1 MSAVLSPCHR
11 CQSPIER
18 GDLRCAI
25 CGLPTPSTP
34 QGGDV
39 AVEAIA
45 SILRC
50 NGCGAAVA
58 YDAKVGAPKCGF
70 CGSVM
75 EVETPED
82 PIEEAQSFLVFRVD
96 AEQAKTS
103 LRQWMGTLGFF
114 RPRDLSS
121 RSTVDS
127 LKPLWWAGWCFD
139 ADVVV
144 TWAADSNAGSGRSD
158 WAPHSGKMSVSLQ
171 HVVVSA
177 SRGLQD
183 GEIAQLVPGYNLADA
198 GPEPHEHPGATVE
211 QFAVQRS
218 AARQTI
224 AAALGSQAARLAS
237 AQVPGSSQRNLHV
250 SVLPERMV
258 THRLAF
264 PAYVLAYRYDG
275 KLYRAI
281 VHGQNPGLVIGKA
294 PIAWGRIAAIAAA
307 ALVAVVVIALVIAA
321 LN

>member
-1 MSAVLSPCHR
+1 MNAPLSPCHR

-25 CGLPTPSTP
+25 CGLPTPATP
-34 QGGDV
+34 QDHLATDEVV
-39 AVEAIA
+39 AA
-45 SILRC
+45 ILRC

-82 PIEEAQSFLVFRVD
+82 PIEEAQTFLVFRVD
-96 AEQAKTS
+96 AEQAKAA
-103 LRQWMGTLGFF
+103 LQQWMGTLGWF

-121 RSTVDS
+121 KSTVDS
-127 LKPLWWAGWCFD
+127 LQPLWWAGWVFD

-144 TWAADSNAGSGRSD
+144 SWAADSDAGSGRSA
-158 WAPHSGKMSVSLQ
+158 WAPHSGRMSLSLER
-171 HVVVSA
+171 VVVSA
-177 SRGLQD
+177 SRGLQ
-183 GEIAQLVPGYNLADA
+183 ESEVAQLVPGYNLADA

-224 AAALGSQAARLAS
+224 AAALGNHAALHAT
-237 AQVPGSSQRNLHV
+237 AQVPGSSKRNLHCA
-250 SVLPERMV
+250 VLPERMV

-264 PAYVLAYRYDG
+264 PAYVLAYRYDD

-294 PIAWGRIAAIAAA
+294 PMAWGRIAAIIAA
-307 ALVAVVVIALVIAA
+307 ALVAVAVIALVISA
-321 LN
+321 LS

>member
-1 MSAVLSPCHR
+1 MNAPLQPCHR

-34 QGGDV
+34 V
-39 AVEAIA
+39 ATDGTAEVVA

-75 EVETPED
+75 EIETPED
-82 PIEEAQSFLVFRVD
+82 PIEEAQAFLVFRVD
-96 AEQAKTS
+96 AAQAKAALT
-103 LRQWMGTLGFF
+103 QWMGTLGFF
-114 RPRDLSS
+114 RPRDLSQK
-121 RSTVDS
+121 STVDS
-127 LKPLWWAGWCFD
+127 LKPLWWAGWAFD
-139 ADVVV
+139 ADVIV
-144 TWAADSNAGSGRSD
+144 TWTADSNAGSGRSD
-158 WAPHSGKMSVSLQ
+158 WAPHAGKMSLALKQ
-171 HVVVSA
+171 VVVSA
-177 SRGLQD
+177 SRGL
-183 GEIAQLVPGYNLADA
+183 EEREVAQLVPAYNLADA

-224 AAALGSQAARLAS
+224 SAALTGAAARISSG
-237 AQVPGSSQRNLHV
+237 QVPGSAQRNLHV
-250 SVLPERMV
+250 SVLPERMF
-258 THRLAF
+258 TRRLAF

-294 PIAWGRIAAIAAA
+294 PVAWGRIAAIIFA
-307 ALVAVVVIALVIAA
+307 ALVAIAVIGTLISV
-321 LN
+321 L

>member
-1 MSAVLSPCHR
+1 MNAPLAPCHR

-25 CGLPTPSTP
+25 CGLPTPATP
-34 QGGDV
+34 QAGFATDEVV
-39 AVEAIA
+39 AA
-45 SILRC
+45 ILRC

-96 AEQAKTS
+96 AEQAKAALS
-103 LRQWMGTLGFF
+103 QWMGTLGWF

-121 RSTVDS
+121 KSTVDS
-127 LKPLWWAGWCFD
+127 LKPLWWAGWVFD
-139 ADVVV
+139 ARVDVS
-144 TWAADSNAGSGRSD
+144 WAADSNAGSGRSD
-158 WAPHSGKMSVSLQ
+158 WAPHSGRMSLALE

-177 SRGLQD
+177 SRGLEES
-183 GEIAQLVPGYNLADA
+183 EIAQLVPGYNLADA
-198 GPEPHEHPGATVE
+198 TPEPHEHPGATVE

-224 AAALGSQAARLAS
+224 AAALGSQAANYAS

-264 PAYVLAYRYDG
+264 PAYVLAYRYDD

-281 VHGQNPGLVIGKA
+281 VHGQNAGIVIGKA
-294 PIAWGRIAAIAAA
+294 PMAWGRIAAIIAA
-307 ALVAVVVIALVIAA
+307 ALVAVVVIALVVGA
-321 LN
+321 LG